1 MSAIAV
7 DSMRT
12 PELGRCDL
20 TRPTIVKRSIHG
32 KRPNL
37 SAQNSVADEI
47 VSALS
52 VPPEDMPLPPLSPL
66 PPTTPRPP
74 QKQNPQG
81 SSVAATI
88 LLFLP
93 FLYPIV
99 FYVHGVATGHPLPV
113 LMFPLLV
120 LFARLLSN
128 VGGFILYLAARSA
141 DCLKKTIGLT
151 ALAAFILP
159 FAGSLLFGTTLN
171 RVDPARIS
179 QTRDWIALACVAL
192 GLFCMLALWVF
203 SVLMLVRLFRK
214 KKPKELAS

>member
-1 MSAIAV
+1 
-7 DSMRT
+7 MRKHI
-12 PELGRCDL
+12 L
-20 TRPTIVKRSIHG
+20 G

-37 SAQNSVADEI
+37 SAQKSVADEI

-66 PPTTPRPP
+66 PPTAPRQP
-74 QKQNPQG
+74 QKKNPQG

-99 FYVHGVATGHPLPV
+99 FYVHGYVTGHPLPV
-113 LMFPLLV
+113 LLFPLLV

-128 VGGFILYLAARSA
+128 LGGFILFLAARSA
-141 DCLKKTIGLT
+141 DYLKKTVGLT

-171 RVDPARIS
+171 RVDPTRIS
-179 QTRDWIALACVAL
+179 ETRDWIALACVAL
-192 GLFCMLALWVF
+192 GLFCMLTLCVF
-203 SVLMLVRLFRK
+203 SVLMLARVFHRK
-214 KKPKELAS
+214 KTA

>member
-1 MSAIAV
+1 M
-7 DSMRT
+7 T
-12 PELGRCDL
+12 K
-20 TRPTIVKRSIHG
+20 PTIVREHILG

-47 VSALS
+47 ISALS

-66 PPTTPRPP
+66 PPTAPRPP
-74 QKQNPQG
+74 QEKNPQG
-81 SSVAATI
+81 SSVAAAI

-99 FYVHGVATGHPLPV
+99 FYVHGYATGHPLPV

-128 VGGFILYLAARSA
+128 VGGFILFLAARSA
-141 DCLKKTIGLT
+141 DYLKKSVGLT

-179 QTRDWIALACVAL
+179 ETRDWIALACVAL
-192 GLFCMLALWVF
+192 GLFCMLALCVF
-203 SVLMLVRLFRK
+203 SVLMLERVFK
-214 KKPKELAS
+214 KRTGENR

>member
-1 MSAIAV
+1 LAKPS
-7 DSMRT
+7 
-12 PELGRCDL
+12 
-20 TRPTIVKRSIHG
+20 IVKKNIHG

-37 SAQNSVADEI
+37 SAQKSVADEI

-66 PPTTPRPP
+66 PPTAPRPP
-74 QKQNPQG
+74 QEKNPQG
-81 SSVAATI
+81 SSVAAAI

-99 FYVHGVATGHPLPV
+99 FYVHGYATGHPLPV

-128 VGGFILYLAARSA
+128 VGGFILFLAARSA
-141 DCLKKTIGLT
+141 DYLKKSVGLT

-179 QTRDWIALACVAL
+179 ETRDWIALACVAL
-192 GLFCMLALWVF
+192 GLFCMLALCVF
-203 SVLMLVRLFRK
+203 SVLMLERVFK
-214 KKPKELAS
+214 KRTGENR

>member
-1 MSAIAV
+1 MQYKINA
-7 DSMRT
+7 D
-12 PELGRCDL
+12 P
-20 TRPTIVKRSIHG
+20 KRILG

-66 PPTTPRPP
+66 PPTAPRPP
-74 QKQNPQG
+74 QKKNPQG
-81 SSVAATI
+81 STVAATV

-93 FLYPIV
+93 FLYPVV
-99 FYVHGVATGHPLPV
+99 FYVHGAASGHPLPV

-128 VGGFILYLAARSA
+128 LGGFIIFLAARSA
-141 DCLKKTIGLT
+141 DYLKNTIGLT

-192 GLFCMLALWVF
+192 GLFCMLALCVF
-203 SVLMLVRLFRK
+203 SVLMLARVFHRK
-214 KKPKELAS
+214 KTA

>member
-1 MSAIAV
+1 MQYKIKT
-7 DSMRT
+7 D
-12 PELGRCDL
+12 P
-20 TRPTIVKRSIHG
+20 KRILG

-47 VSALS
+47 ISAIS

-66 PPTTPRPP
+66 PPTPSRQP

-81 SSVAATI
+81 SSVAAAI

-93 FLYPIV
+93 FLYPVV

-113 LMFPLLV
+113 FMFPLLV

-141 DCLKKTIGLT
+141 DYLKKSIGLT
-151 ALAAFILP
+151 ALFAFILP

-171 RVDPARIS
+171 RVDPTTIS

-192 GLFCMLALWVF
+192 GLLCMLALCVF
-203 SVLMLVRLFRK
+203 SVLMLVRVFRK
-214 KKPKELAS
+214 KKPMELAS